1 MEKQNI
7 YQSRLK
13 IYQVIHLILHFK
25 RKKVMI
31 VNTASK
37 CGLTPQY
44 KDLEAIYK
52 EYKDQNFVI
61 IGFRLIILDRKN
73 RELMKRLFFCQQNYG
88 VTSHDGQSIRK
99 RR

>member
-1 MEKQNI
+1 
-7 YQSRLK
+7 
-13 IYQVIHLILHFK
+13 
-25 RKKVMI
+25 MI

-61 IGFRLIILDRKN
+61 IGFRQIILDRKN
-73 RELMKRLFFCQQNYG
+73 RELMKRSSFANYG
-88 VTSHDGQSIRK
+88 VTFPMMDKVSVKEVICAQCINS
-99 RR
+99 